1 MDIAGCPRKRIN
13 TAGTWKWKSRV
24 LTQKKLVRSI
34 KGLRYVSSVIVL
46 SSIVISQA
54 VK

>member
-24 LTQKKLVRSI
+24 LTQKKLVRRI
-34 KGLRYVSSVIVL
+34 KGLINSIKDRIRVSL
-46 SSIVISQA
+46 Q
-54 VK
+54 